1 MKIKVVLFAVARDM
15 IDKNSVALELSDS
28 ATVSDLKRALVNQ
41 YPNLE
46 EIVLRSAFSVN
57 HEYALDQTKLTENV
71 EVALIPPVSGG

>member
-1 MKIKVVLFAVARDM
+1 MKIKVVMFAVARDM
-15 IDKNSVALELSDS
+15 INESSVELELSDS
-28 ATVSDLKRALVNQ
+28 ATVGDLKQALTSQ
-41 YPNLE
+41 YPKLN